1 MIKMK
6 MMDGGADDKSPGDF
20 DRNQNCSHGLMM
32 ILVWN
37 RAGRTFLLSGEW
49 TRSDA
54 EKMVW
59 LATIKHGV
67 STTCGAV
74 DMSNFDTVQRWHD

>member
-1 MIKMK
+1 MT
-6 MMDGGADDKSPGDF
+6 
-20 DRNQNCSHGLMM
+20 

-37 RAGRTFLLSGEW
+37 RAGPTFLLLGEW

-54 EKMVW
+54 ETMIW

-67 STTCGAV
+67 SPTCGAV
-74 DMSNFDTVQRWHD
+74 DLSIFDTVQQWHG

>member
-1 MIKMK
+1 MT
-6 MMDGGADDKSPGDF
+6 
-20 DRNQNCSHGLMM
+20 

-37 RAGRTFLLSGEW
+37 RAGPTFLLSGEW

-54 EKMVW
+54 ETMIW

-67 STTCGAV
+67 SPTCGAV
-74 DMSNFDTVQRWHD
+74 DLSIFDTVQQWHG